1 MKRYI
6 RGKAQK
12 LFAKGDNKM
21 YYINLF
27 FAILL
32 TLAMMFACKNED
44 PASPSSEE
52 VTSADRDKFIGNWA
66 GTYQCSGFPGDTLII
81 FAGMN
86 DLDFDI
92 ILHAFTN
99 SFNQDTVFGELTGQN
114 TITVPEQ
121 TIGGFPGSATITY
134 SSGVL
139 SLTQR
144 GLGLTCQGTYSV
156 KF

>member
-12 LFAKGDNKM
+12 LFAKGGNKM
-21 YYINLF
+21 YHINLF

-44 PASPSSEE
+44 PASPASEE
-52 VTSADRDKFIGNWA
+52 ITSADRDKFIGNWA
-66 GTYQCSGFPGDTLII
+66 GTYQCTNLPGDTLII
-81 FAGMN
+81 SAGN
-86 DLDFDI
+86 SELAFDI
-92 ILHAFTN
+92 ILHARTGDPN
-99 SFNQDTVFGELTGQN
+99 PENVSGELTAQN
-114 TITVPEQ
+114 TIIVPEQ

-139 SLTQR
+139 SLTQQ
-144 GLGLTCQGTYSV
+144 GLGITCQGIYSV